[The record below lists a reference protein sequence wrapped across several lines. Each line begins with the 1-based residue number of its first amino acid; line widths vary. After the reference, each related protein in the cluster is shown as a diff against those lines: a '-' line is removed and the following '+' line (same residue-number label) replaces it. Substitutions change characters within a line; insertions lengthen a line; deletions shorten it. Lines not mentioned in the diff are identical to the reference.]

1 MTSGNEYELM
11 LALFR
16 EELKLCN
23 VHEGETVAV
32 LSIDEIFA
40 DYRRAFLEVA
50 ASLGA
55 KAVDVNVKKGGLTN
69 MMQRMQQLGP
79 RPLANEPEA
88 MAQLKAADIMVD
100 LVFLLFSQ
108 EQVEIEKAGTRILLC
123 VEPLDVIQR
132 LFPTPELRRRVEVSE
147 QMLAETKSFRFTNA
161 AGTDV
166 TYQLGD
172 HQHILTEYGHTDK
185 PGRWDNMTGGFLA
198 TYATAGVNGKVVM
211 DVGDIVYPWKEFL
224 KSPITFTIE
233 NSHVVKL
240 DGGEDAM
247 KLKKF
252 MDSFND
258 IRAYDLSHIGWG
270 LSPKAEWSVSIPG
283 AGSDGRSYYGNVLFS
298 TGPNIE
304 FGGNNDTAC
313 HLDLPMRNCD
323 VFIDDKQILR
333 QGQFLVP
340 ELMLT

>member
-1 MTSGNEYELM
+1 MTSASEYELM
-11 LALFR
+11 LSLFR

-32 LSIDEIFA
+32 LSIDEIFS

-55 KAVDVNVKKGGLTN
+55 KTLDVNVKKGGLTN
-69 MMQRMQQLGP
+69 MMQRMQTLGP

-88 MAQLKAADIMVD
+88 MALLKSADIMVD

-132 LFPTPELRRRVEVSE
+132 LFPTPELRRRVEISE
-147 QMLAETKSFRFTNA
+147 QMLNETKIFRFTNA

-166 TYQLGD
+166 YYDLGPN
-172 HQHILTEYGHTDK
+172 QHILTEYGHTDK

-224 KSPITFTIE
+224 KSPIEFTIE

-240 DGGEDAM
+240 EGGEDAAR
-247 KLKKF
+247 LKKF
-252 MDSFND
+252 IESFND
-258 IRAYDLSHIGWG
+258 SRAYDLSHIGWG
-270 LSPKAEWSVSIPG
+270 LSPNAEWSVTIPG
-283 AGSDGRSYYGNVLFS
+283 AGSDGRSYFGNVLFS

-304 FGGNNDTAC
+304 FGGKNDTAC

-323 VFIDDKQILR
+323 IFLDGKQILR
-333 QGQFLVP
+333 HGQFLVP
-340 ELMLT
+340 ELM

>member
-1 MTSGNEYELM
+1 MTSVNQYELM
-11 LALFR
+11 LTLFR

-32 LSIDEIFA
+32 LSVDEVFSE
-40 DYRRAFLEVA
+40 YRRAFLEA
-50 ASLGA
+50 AAAMGA
-55 KAVDVNVKKGGLTN
+55 KPVDVNIKRGGLTT
-69 MMQRMQQLGP
+69 MLDRMKTMGP

-88 MAQLKAADIMVD
+88 MQQIKSADFLID

-108 EQVEIEKAGTRILLC
+108 EQVEIEKAGTRILLV

-132 LFPTPELRRRVEVSE
+132 LFPTPELRRRVEISE
-147 QMLAETKSFRFTNA
+147 QMLAEAKSLRFTNA

-166 TYQLGD
+166 NYELGAD
-172 HQHILTEYGHTDK
+172 QHILTEYGHTDK

-224 KSPITFTIE
+224 KSPITFTVE
-233 NSHVVKL
+233 NSHVVKI

-247 KLKKF
+247 RLRKF
-252 MDSFND
+252 IESFDDS
-258 IRAYDLSHIGWG
+258 RAYDLSHIGWG
-270 LSPKAEWSVSIPG
+270 LSPKAEWSVTIPG
-283 AGSDGRSYYGNVLFS
+283 AGSDGRSYFGNVLFS

-304 FGGNNDTAC
+304 FGGSNDTKC

-323 VFIDDKQILR
+323 LFLDGKQILR
-333 QGQFLVP
+333 HGQFLVP
-340 ELMLT
+340 ELM